1 MKLLIV
7 GILFLALAVAGVS
20 TYLNRS
26 FSGEENIEEL
36 QKEAITERLVLVAAK
51 SIHPGEMVVEGF
63 LQWVVW
69 SKDALNEKFIVVDNE
84 DEGEKRIKDFAGGI
98 ARRLIIQGEP
108 ILAEKIFKSGTAAFM
123 SGRLKSGMRAVS
135 FNRHFPDNPQFV
147 ANSSHTPPPMEE
159 ISLCGHPT
167 ALI

>member
-1 MKLLIV
+1 MKSLIV

-20 TYLNRS
+20 TYLIRS

-63 LQWVVW
+63 LQWVGW

-135 FNRHFPDNPQFV
+135 FNVSPKTASAGFILPGNRVDILMTHTIKPTFPR
-147 ANSSHTPPPMEE
+147 
-159 ISLCGHPT
+159 
-167 ALI
+167 